1 VYIQEIFYSP
11 KGPNYSLTSLSIL
24 FYGKRG
30 LLLLQ

>member
-1 VYIQEIFYSP
+1 MQEIFYSP
-11 KGPNYSLTSLSIL
+11 KGPNHPLTSPSIL